1 MKSLKGTET
10 LKNLMKSFAGE
21 SQARNRY
28 QIFAGVAKKEGY
40 ELISN
45 IFLETAENERLHA
58 KEFYKFMV
66 EGFGE
71 DKQLPVNITA
81 DYPVFLG
88 DTVANLKAA
97 AEGENEEH
105 TLLYPTFAKTA
116 HEEGFPEIASKYYLV
131 SAVEVH
137 HEQRYLKL
145 MELVKSNSIFNKTE
159 VVTWQCLKCGHSPKG
174 QTPPEVCP
182 ICNHPRAYF
191 IIKCECF

>member
-40 ELISN
+40 EQISN

-66 EGFGE
+66 KYL
-71 DKQLPVNITA
+71 DLDSQMPVNITA

-88 DTVANLKAA
+88 NTINNLKAA

-105 TLLYPTFAKTA
+105 TLLYPAFAKTA
-116 HEEGFPEIASKYYLV
+116 AEEGFQDIATKFNLV

-145 MELVKSNSIFNKTE
+145 MELVKSNQVFNKSE
-159 VVTWQCLKCGHSPKG
+159 NVQWKCMKCGHSPSG
-174 QTPPEVCP
+174 NTPPEECP
-182 ICNHPRAYF
+182 ICAHPRAYF
-191 IIKCECF
+191 EIACECF